1 MNEQKQYD
9 GTLLVGPDEKLPFA
23 ESIFL
28 GLQHLLAM
36 DIYVVPFIIAGILS
50 LSLGDSAFLIQATFI
65 ACGISTLLQARF
77 LMRLPV
83 AQGPSYVPL

>member
-36 DIYVVPFIIAGILS
+36 DIYVVPFIIAGL
-50 LSLGDSAFLIQATFI
+50 LLLVGFLHYCKRVFS
-65 ACGISTLLQARF
+65 CVCLLPKGLPMF
-77 LMRLPV
+77 L
-83 AQGPSYVPL
+83 